1 MEVAGVATGDRGLEG
16 EGKLDQAKGKVKG
29 SFERAK
35 QLIEEATW
43 KKDEGKP
50 EDKGESKW

>member
-1 MEVAGVATGDRGLEG
+1 MAGVATGDRGLEG